1 MQYYLRNDYLPKAK
15 RYSYPINNFAGV
27 DSLSDE
33 NNLPLTYCS
42 YGYNIGFKNG
52 ALTNGMGIAK
62 AKINGTLLP
71 SVGATGCRIIKCW
84 IYYKYNY
91 TLNKREDKIVV
102 LLDNNT
108 VYTTLLDGAT
118 GFTQTTMTFS
128 SGTASALNYHFNGE
142 DVFLIFGSAGGMYLY
157 NGESATHY
165 NNVPGFS
172 SVCLH
177 YERIYGTTQQGSNRV
192 YFSDDLDPTNW
203 QISLNE
209 AGYISFPDE
218 GGRVKKVES
227 FNDYVFIF
235 REYGIH
241 RLTAYTDLTDYKI
254 TKVFSTSNKIY
265 AETIKVCGNK
275 MVFLAEDGLYS
286 FDGFVTK
293 KIYAGLFPLIGNKE
307 YAVASYFNYKYY
319 LAVNLKILDDSV
331 VGDEEK
337 GGMKNN
343 GIVSIDFDLGD
354 VNIFR
359 GGDVACF
366 LPVNMSNFCELLVAF
381 NNFRC
386 VHLGMICD
394 SGTIMDVPLN
404 KLWRSPLSHLAQ
416 LDGNKIL
423 RKIYLLTNG
432 ALKLTVNGDEKFEKD
447 IQCSPYIQVVP
458 INRGGESISIA
469 LQSDSDK
476 LYISG
481 MLLEFDVFRRRYG
494 TNG

>member
-1 MQYYLRNDYLPKAK
+1 MQYYLRNDYLPRVK
-15 RYSYPINNFAGV
+15 RYSYPINNFAGI
-27 DSLSDE
+27 DALSDE

-42 YGYNIGFKNG
+42 NAYNIGFRNG
-52 ALTNGMGIAK
+52 ALTNGMGIEK
-62 AKINGTLLP
+62 AKLNNNLLP
-71 SVGATGCRIIKCW
+71 SVGAMGRKIVKCW

-91 TLNKREDKIVV
+91 TLNTREDRIVV

-108 VYTTLLDGAT
+108 VYTTLLNGGTA
-118 GFTQTTMTFS
+118 FTQTTMLFS

-142 DVFLIFGSAGGMYLY
+142 DVFLIFGSEGGMYLY
-157 NGESATHY
+157 NGTNSTFYE
-165 NNVPGFS
+165 NVPGFS
-172 SVCLH
+172 SICLH

-203 QISLNE
+203 QISLSE

-241 RLTAYTDLTDYKI
+241 RLTAYTDLTEYKL

-265 AETIKVCGNK
+265 AETIKVCGLK
-275 MVFLAEDGLYS
+275 IIFLAEDGIYS

-293 KIYAGLFPLIGNKE
+293 KIYNGVFPLIANKD
-307 YAVASYFNYKYY
+307 YSVASYFNYKYY
-319 LAVNLKILDDSV
+319 LATCLKNLDDSV
-331 VGDEEK
+331 VGDEVH

-343 GIVSIDFDLGD
+343 GIISIDFDLGD

-366 LPVNMSNFCELLVAF
+366 MPVNMSNFCELLVAF
-381 NNFRC
+381 NNYRC
-386 VHLGMICD
+386 AALGMISD
-394 SGTIMDVPLN
+394 TGTIMGSIL
-404 KLWRSPLSHLAQ
+404 KKFWQSPFTNLAQ
-416 LDGNKIL
+416 LDGDKIL
-423 RKIYLLTNG
+423 KRVYLSTNQPLKILV
-432 ALKLTVNGDEKFEKD
+432 KGDEKWEKN
-447 IQCSPYIQVVP
+447 IYSSPYIQVIPV
-458 INRGGESISIA
+458 NKSGESISIA
-469 LQSDSDK
+469 IRTDSDI

-481 MLLEFDVFRRRYG
+481 MLLEFDILRRRYG